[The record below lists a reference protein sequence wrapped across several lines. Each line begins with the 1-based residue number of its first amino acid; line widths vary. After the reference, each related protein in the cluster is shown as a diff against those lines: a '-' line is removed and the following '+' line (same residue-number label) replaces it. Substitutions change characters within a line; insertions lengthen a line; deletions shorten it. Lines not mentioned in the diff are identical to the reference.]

1 MSLFVC
7 PICGA
12 ALEREPGRYRC
23 PAGHSYDAA
32 SYTHLDVYK
41 RQPYARGRDHRR
53 GSA

>member
-23 PAGHSYDAA
+23 PAGHSYDVAREG
-32 SYTHLDVYK
+32 YTHLL
-41 RQPYARGRDHRR
+41 PA
-53 GSA
+53 

>member
-23 PAGHSYDAA
+23 PAGHPPWVSFSVTATP
-32 SYTHLDVYK
+32 SSMTVS
-41 RQPYARGRDHRR
+41 PTTP
-53 GSA
+53 